1 MIVSADKNG
10 ATGSGKLFGENYYMN
25 GIESGVSNYV
35 GYTWMPELTLLMA
48 KSFMEIFGV
57 NKESTVLDFGCAR
70 GYFVKALREHQ
81 VNAFGVDI
89 SEWAI
94 ENCDKDVVGYVFN
107 KLEDC
112 PSSAGWDEQMGWH
125 EIQTMFDYVFSKD
138 VLEHIPMV
146 ELIKVLEKLF
156 SICSESIVFIVPLA
170 KSEGGEYIYPNDE
183 LDKTHIHRKT
193 LQGWVDLI
201 EPFAKDFTIFVSN
214 KIPSLKKASEQYN
227 GSTGII
233 YCKKIKK

>member
-1 MIVSADKNG
+1 MTDKG
-10 ATGSGKLFGENYYMN
+10 ELFGENYYMN
-25 GIESGVSNYV
+25 GIESGLSNYV
-35 GYTWMPELTLLMA
+35 SYKWMPELTLLMA
-48 KSFMEIFGV
+48 KSFIEIFGV
-57 NKESTVLDFGCAR
+57 GQQSIVLDFGCAR
-70 GYFVKALREHQ
+70 GFFVKALREHR
-81 VNAFGVDI
+81 VRAFGVDI
-89 SEWAI
+89 SKWAI
-94 ENCDKDVVGYVFN
+94 KNCDKDVVDYVYN

-112 PSSAGWDEQMGWH
+112 PYS
-125 EIQTMFDYVFSKD
+125 FDYVFSKD
-138 VLEHIPMV
+138 VLEHIPIE
-146 ELIKVLEKLF
+146 ELTKTLESLF
-156 SICSESIVFIVPLA
+156 SVCSEALVFIVPLA

-214 KIPSLKKASEQYN
+214 RIPILKKASEQYP

>member
-1 MIVSADKNG
+1 MVITTDKNNIMD
-10 ATGSGKLFGENYYMN
+10 SGELFGENYYMN

-35 GYTWMPELTLLMA
+35 DYKWLPELTLAMA
-48 KSFMEIFGV
+48 KSFMDIFGV
-57 NKESTVLDFGCAR
+57 EKKSTVLDFGCSR
-70 GYFVKALREHQ
+70 GYFVKALREHN
-81 VNAFGVDI
+81 VEASGVDI

-94 ENCDKDVVGYVFN
+94 KNCDEDVKGYVSN
-107 KLEDC
+107 KLEDS
-112 PSSAGWDEQMGWH
+112 PSPFNY
-125 EIQTMFDYVFSKD
+125 IFSKD
-138 VLEHIPMV
+138 VLEHIPMG
-146 ELIKVLEKLF
+146 ELTEILEKLF
-156 SICSESIVFIVPLA
+156 GICTEAIVFIVPIA

-201 EPFAKDFTIFVSN
+201 EPFAKEFTIFVSQ
-214 KIPSLKKASEQYN
+214 KIPSLKKASEQFI

>member
-1 MIVSADKNG
+1 MIITADKNG
-10 ATGSGKLFGENYYMN
+10 EIFGEDYYMN

-35 GYTWMPELTLLMA
+35 DYKWMPELTLAMA
-48 KSFMEIFGV
+48 TSFMEIFGV
-57 NKESTVLDFGCAR
+57 EKGDTVLDWGSAR
-70 GYFVKALREHQ
+70 GYFVKALREHG
-81 VNAFGVDI
+81 VKAYGVDI

-94 ENCDKDVVGYVFN
+94 KNCDPDVVAYVYN

-112 PSSAGWDEQMGWH
+112 PP
-125 EIQTMFDYVFSKD
+125 TFDYIFSKD

-146 ELIKVLEKLF
+146 ELTKILEKLF
-156 SICSESIVFIVPLA
+156 NICNEAIVFIVPLA
-170 KSEGGEYIYPNDE
+170 KSEGGEYIYPADE

-193 LQGWVDLI
+193 LQGWIDLI

-214 KIPSLKKASEQYN
+214 KIPSLKKASEQFN

-233 YCKKIKK
+233 YCKKIKQ

>member
-1 MIVSADKNG
+1 MSNVNAM
-10 ATGSGKLFGENYYMN
+10 GSGELFGENYYMN

-48 KSFMEIFGV
+48 KSFMKIFGV
-57 NKESTVLDFGCAR
+57 DKESIVLDFGCAR
-70 GYFVKALREHQ
+70 GYFVKALREHG

-94 ENCDKDVVGYVFN
+94 KNCDADVVDYVFN

-112 PSSAGWDEQMGWH
+112 PSH
-125 EIQTMFDYVFSKD
+125 FDYIFSKD
-138 VLEHIPMV
+138 VLEHIPML
-146 ELIKVLEKLF
+146 ELIKMIPGLLNGCVDAA
-156 SICSESIVFIVPLA
+156 IFIVPLA
-170 KSEGGEYIYPNDE
+170 KSEGGEYIYPADE

-201 EPFAKDFTIFVSN
+201 QPLAQNFTIFTSN
-214 KIPSLKKASEQYN
+214 KIPILKKATEEYA
-227 GSTGII
+227 GCAGII

>member
-1 MIVSADKNG
+1 MDSDE
-10 ATGSGKLFGENYYMN
+10 LFGEDYYMN
-25 GIESGVSNYV
+25 GIKTGISNYDN
-35 GYTWMPELTLLMA
+35 YRWLPELTLPMA

-57 NKESTVLDFGCAR
+57 EKGDKVLDFGCSK
-70 GYFVKALREHQ
+70 GYFVKALREHG
-81 VNAFGVDI
+81 VKAFGVDI

-94 ENCDKDVVGYVFN
+94 KNCDTDVVGYVYN

-112 PSSAGWDEQMGWH
+112 PPS
-125 EIQTMFDYVFSKD
+125 FDYVFSKD
-138 VLEHIPMV
+138 VLEHIPMS
-146 ELIKVLEKLF
+146 ELIKTIPRLL
-156 SICSESIVFIVPLA
+156 STCMDAAIFIVPLA
-170 KSEGGEYIYPNDE
+170 KSEGGKYIYPNDE

-201 EPFAKDFTIFVSN
+201 EPFAQDFTIFVSH
-214 KIPSLKKASEQYN
+214 KIPILKKASEEFI

>member
-1 MIVSADKNG
+1 MSVITEDE
-10 ATGSGKLFGENYYMN
+10 LFGENYYMN

-35 GYTWMPELTLLMA
+35 NYKWLPELTLAMA
-48 KSFMEIFGV
+48 RSFMEIFGV
-57 NKESTVLDFGCAR
+57 KKGDIVLDWGCAK
-70 GYFVKALREHQ
+70 GFFVKALREHR
-81 VNAFGVDI
+81 VRAFGVDI

-94 ENCDKDVVGYVFN
+94 KNCDPDVVGYVYN

-112 PSSAGWDEQMGWH
+112 PSEFQY
-125 EIQTMFDYVFSKD
+125 IFSKD
-138 VLEHIPMV
+138 VLEHIPTDQ
-146 ELIKVLEKLF
+146 LTKILENLF
-156 SICSESIVFIVPLA
+156 AICTEAAIFIVPLA

-201 EPFAKDFTIFVSN
+201 EPFATDFAIFVSQ
-214 KIPSLKKASEQYN
+214 KIPSLKKASEQFN

>member
-1 MIVSADKNG
+1 MGIE
-10 ATGSGKLFGENYYMN
+10 TFGENYYMN

-35 GYTWMPELTLLMA
+35 DYKWLPELTLAMA
-48 KSFMEIFGV
+48 KSFIDIFGV
-57 NKESTVLDFGCAR
+57 EKESTVLDFGCAR
-70 GYFVKALREHQ
+70 GYFVKALREYG
-81 VNAFGVDI
+81 VISYGVDV

-94 ENCDKDVVGYVFN
+94 KNCHEDIKPFVSN
-107 KLEDC
+107 NLERLHL
-112 PSSAGWDEQMGWH
+112 P
-125 EIQTMFDYVFSKD
+125 FDHIFSKD
-138 VLEHIPMV
+138 VFEHIPMD
-146 ELIKVLEKLF
+146 ELTTVLEKLF
-156 SICSESIVFIVPLA
+156 SICTESVIIIVPLA
-170 KSEGGEYIYPNDE
+170 DSEGGKYIYPNDE

-214 KIPSLKKASEQYN
+214 KIPSLKKASEQFI